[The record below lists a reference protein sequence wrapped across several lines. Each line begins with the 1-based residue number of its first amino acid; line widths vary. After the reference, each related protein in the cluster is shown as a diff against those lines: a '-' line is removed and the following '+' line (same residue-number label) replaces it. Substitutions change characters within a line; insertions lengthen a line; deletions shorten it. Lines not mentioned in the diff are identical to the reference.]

1 MEIDGFHSTLAW
13 RLQADNW
20 TNLGG
25 TLIYKDY
32 EGISMLY
39 ATYDL
44 HRVKSE
50 DTAGHRKWISQ
61 IAILDEL
68 ASTIF
73 IWHLFSLA
81 TAGKSTMG
89 SLVYSCHYRNCNCN
103 YPCSPLQSL
112 KIVGK
117 RAGAIHL
124 FPLNAEQV
132 TVIFHHTGRHTY
144 QHKRV
149 WCDGLSCRACWGHL
163 VLTNF
168 GWHLLFPRQNQFLS
182 FFNVDELKRIINLKS
197 KLRVL
202 WFCWKNAVR
211 SALSKKIISLR
222 VLVSGWAVF
231 ILMILYSNEQ
241 HRTDSSPLF
250 FVSLLFSFLLFFTLP
265 FLHLSTINSL
275 HMDI

>member
-81 TAGKSTMG
+81 TAGKSTQWDPWFTP
-89 SLVYSCHYRNCNCN
+89 VTIAIVIATTPVR
-103 YPCSPLQSL
+103 PCSL
-112 KIVGK
+112 
-117 RAGAIHL
+117 
-124 FPLNAEQV
+124 
-132 TVIFHHTGRHTY
+132 
-144 QHKRV
+144 
-149 WCDGLSCRACWGHL
+149 
-163 VLTNF
+163 
-168 GWHLLFPRQNQFLS
+168 
-182 FFNVDELKRIINLKS
+182 
-197 KLRVL
+197 
-202 WFCWKNAVR
+202 
-211 SALSKKIISLR
+211 
-222 VLVSGWAVF
+222 
-231 ILMILYSNEQ
+231 
-241 HRTDSSPLF
+241 
-250 FVSLLFSFLLFFTLP
+250 
-265 FLHLSTINSL
+265 
-275 HMDI
+275 